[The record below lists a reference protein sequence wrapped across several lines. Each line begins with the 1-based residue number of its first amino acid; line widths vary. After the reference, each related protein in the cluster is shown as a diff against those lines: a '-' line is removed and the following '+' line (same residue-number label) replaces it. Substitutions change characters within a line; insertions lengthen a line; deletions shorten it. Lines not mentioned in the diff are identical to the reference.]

1 MMPAAFGAVQW
12 MNAGLISCVVTT
24 LHLSRPLMNQAGI
37 PQGDAAVRAK
47 GLFDPVR
54 VARRP
59 ALRFAP
65 MLRSSD
71 TVLYF
76 AIGKKF

>member
-1 MMPAAFGAVQW
+1 
-12 MNAGLISCVVTT
+12 
-24 LHLSRPLMNQAGI
+24 MNQAGI

-76 AIGKKF
+76 GIGKKF